1 MTIDEAIRHCEEVAW
16 ESDKKAMC
24 IEEAYQTTE
33 QQNCEQCAA
42 DHRQLAEWLKELKEL
57 REEKEIAL
65 SVRTGAKA
73 KYNYTDEQVTAYWQ
87 GVEDCAKDTIDKR
100 QKCDLDILRGIN
112 GVAVGIN
119 NYRVTDGKIY
129 GMLVTEGHFKLN
141 CYDVIHAICKE
152 HSAAE
157 ALKLIGGETD
167 EHL

>member
-1 MTIDEAIRHCEEVAW
+1 MTIDEAIKHY
-16 ESDKKAMC
+16 K
-24 IEEAYQTTE
+24 EEAEKYMEYGIETECYQCGKE
-33 QQNCEQCAA
+33 NEK
-42 DHRQLAEWLKELKEL
+42 LAEWLTELKEL

-112 GVAVGIN
+112 GIAVGIN

-152 HSAAE
+152 RSADE
-157 ALKLIGGETD
+157 ALKLIGGSENG
-167 EHL
+167 

>member
-1 MTIDEAIRHCEEVAW
+1 MTLDDAIAIMEDPTKHTMTCSQGELT
-16 ESDKKAMC
+16 S
-24 IEEAYQTTE
+24 
-33 QQNCEQCAA
+33 
-42 DHRQLAEWLKELKEL
+42 WLRELKKL

-65 SVRTGAKA
+65 SIRTGAKA

-87 GVEDCAKDTIDKR
+87 GVEDCAKDAIDKR

-119 NYRVTDGKIY
+119 NYRVTDDKIY

-152 HSAAE
+152 HSADE
-157 ALKLIGGETD
+157 ALKLIGD
-167 EHL
+167 ERNEP